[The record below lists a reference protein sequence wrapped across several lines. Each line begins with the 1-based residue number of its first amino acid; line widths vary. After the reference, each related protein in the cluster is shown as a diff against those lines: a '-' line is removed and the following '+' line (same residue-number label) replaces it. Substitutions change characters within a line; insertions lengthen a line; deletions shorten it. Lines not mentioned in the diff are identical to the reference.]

1 MTVVLPTAVVI
12 GVLCILFVRLLIPL
26 SWSMGLVDQADA
38 RKRHRG
44 AVPLVGGLAI
54 VSAMVLGVGVVLD
67 LPQRYLWVGLS
78 VGSVTLVGAVD
89 DRRPLRA
96 LHRLLAHLG
105 AGLLIATA
113 GEIQVTS
120 IGNLLGR
127 GTIDLGLAAMPLTV
141 IAIAGLANAFNMI
154 DGIDGLA
161 GVLSLVA
168 IGSLLILIPGRASE
182 HDLALLGGLAAAV
195 SVFLVF
201 NLSSGAM
208 RIFLGDAGSTFLGI
222 SIAVALIRASQMGA
236 IRPTTALW
244 LIGVPLMDLALTVG
258 RRVAQRRPCLIGDR
272 RHLHH
277 VLLRRGLSD
286 RSALGLVAALAL
298 VLAAVGILIEA
309 NAIPDAW
316 SFTAFLLVF
325 AIYVIS
331 VERLRF
337 VEVSRSRSRRRR
349 PVDHWDSAPVD
360 VVESPLH
367 REEAHLGEQS
377 V

>member
-1 MTVVLPTAVVI
+1 MGVVLLTPVVV
-12 GVLCILFVRLLIPL
+12 GVLCVVFFRLFIPAA
-26 SWSMGLVDQADA
+26 WAIGLVDEADA

-54 VSAMVLGVGVVLD
+54 FSAMAVGVGGVLD
-67 LPQRYLWVGLS
+67 LPQRYQWVGLS
-78 VGSVTLVGAVD
+78 VGVVTLVGAVD

-96 LHRLLAHLG
+96 LHRLVAHLG
-105 AGLLIATA
+105 AGLLIAIA
-113 GEIQVTS
+113 GEIQITS

-127 GTIDLGLAAMPLTV
+127 GTIDLGLAAVPLTV
-141 IAIAGLANAFNMI
+141 IAMAGLANAFNMI

-161 GVLSLVA
+161 GVLALVA
-168 IGSLLILIPGRASE
+168 IGSLLILIPGRATE
-182 HDLALLGGLAAAV
+182 HDLALLGGLAGAV
-195 SVFLVF
+195 GVFLVF

-208 RIFLGDAGSTFLGI
+208 RVFLGDAGSTFLGV
-222 SIAVALIRASQMGA
+222 SIAVALIHASQLGA
-236 IRPTTALW
+236 MRPTTALW

-258 RRVAQRRPCLIGDR
+258 RRVARRRSCLIGDR

-286 RSALGLVAALAL
+286 RTALRLVAALAL

-309 NAIPDAW
+309 SATPDMW

-325 AIYVIS
+325 ATYVIV

-337 VEVSRSRSRRRR
+337 AEVSRSRSRRRT
-349 PVDHWDSAPVD
+349 PVDHWDGAPVD
-360 VVESPLH
+360 LLESPLH